1 MDVSNISWNSER
13 RPNEAF
19 WGGRGKGG
27 LPTQLV
33 NLFPD
38 HRLRRSLESIA
49 AEECWDQRS
58 TGESRVSN
66 TPPKS
71 KAY

>member
-1 MDVSNISWNSER
+1 MFRTYLGTPKDVQMR
-13 RPNEAF
+13 LF
-19 WGGRGKGG
+19 GGKGKGG

-58 TGESRVSN
+58 IGESRVSD